1 MTDTTASAD
10 GGALPSENRVI
21 HPDGQIVLRAA
32 VFDPESAEWARDGWF
47 LTGEFV

>member
-1 MTDTTASAD
+1 MTDTTAPAD

-21 HPDGQIVLRAA
+21 HPDGQIVERR
-32 VFDPESAEWARDGWF
+32 FDGEGRDGWF